1 MKGVLKGLFDPK
13 YGIARG
19 IVALV
24 MGVALVMWP
33 SEMPKLGIKILGY
46 LMILFGGV
54 SIISALVRKR
64 NDNTQN
70 VDIAFINGIVVA
82 VIGIIMVAAPKRF
95 INFAFIIVGIMLAIL
110 GVNLL
115 ASIFN
120 AKKYGH
126 IGWGYYLLPV
136 LTLANAALILAFP
149 IDANDPRN
157 LLFYLFGISMIIY
170 GAGEVTTSAEVL
182 SLYNKF
188 MKSYR
193 KSVEDQN
200 VEVQTNPSNAKPVEK
215 PAESPAQTPAPS
227 QTSAPAQDDANTQT
241 DASADNFTSSSTN

>member
-33 SEMPKLGIKILGY
+33 STMPELGIKILGS
-46 LMILFGGV
+46 LMILFGGI

-64 NDNTQN
+64 KDATQN

-82 VIGIIMVAAPKRF
+82 VIGIIMVAAPTRF
-95 INFAFIIVGIMLAIL
+95 INFAFVLVGIMLAIL
-110 GVNLL
+110 GVNLFVSL
-115 ASIFN
+115 IN

-126 IGWGYYLLPV
+126 IGWGYYILPV
-136 LTLANAALILAFP
+136 ATLLIAALILCFP
-149 IDANDPRN
+149 IDPNNKRN
-157 LLFYLFGISMIIY
+157 LLFILFGVALIIY

-182 SLYNKF
+182 TLYNKF
-188 MKSYR
+188 MKSNGGT
-193 KSVEDQN
+193 VEDQN

-241 DASADNFTSSSTN
+241 DAPADNFTSSSTN

>member
-33 SEMPKLGIKILGY
+33 STMPELGIKILGS

-54 SIISALVRKR
+54 SIISALVRKKK
-64 NDNTQN
+64 DATQN

-82 VIGIIMVAAPKRF
+82 VIGIIMVAAPTRF
-95 INFAFIIVGIMLAIL
+95 INFAFVLVGIVLAVL
-110 GVNLL
+110 GVNLFVSL
-115 ASIFN
+115 IN

-126 IGWGYYLLPV
+126 IGWGYYILPV
-136 LTLANAALILAFP
+136 ATLLIAALILCFP
-149 IDANDPRN
+149 IDPNNKRN
-157 LLFYLFGISMIIY
+157 LLFILFGVALIIY

-182 SLYNKF
+182 KLYNSFK
-188 MKSYR
+188 R
-193 KSVEDQN
+193 NAGRPDVEDQN
-200 VEVQTNPSNAKPVEK
+200 VEVQTTPSNAKP
-215 PAESPAQTPAPS
+215 AETPAQTPAPS
-227 QTSAPAQDDANTQT
+227 QTSAPVQDDANTQT
-241 DASADNFTSSSTN
+241 GAPADHFTSSSTN